1 MTKVQNLR
9 SLSEAELL
17 SMKKDLQEKIMHVR
31 FRSKFE
37 APKNIMEI
45 RNMKRT
51 IARINTLI
59 SETELEI
66 RTPSKEQK

>member
-1 MTKVQNLR
+1 MTKIKELR

-17 SMKKDLQEKIMHVR
+17 SMKKELQEKVMDVR

-37 APKNIMEI
+37 APKNVMEI

-51 IARINTLI
+51 IARINTLVRE
-59 SETELEI
+59 SEL
-66 RTPSKEQK
+66 KEQQ

>member
-1 MTKVQNLR
+1 MAKIKELR

-17 SMKKDLQEKIMHVR
+17 SMRKEMQESIMHSR

-37 APKNIMEI
+37 PSKNIMEI
-45 RNMKRT
+45 RKMRRT

-59 SETELEI
+59 RETEL
-66 RTPSKEQK
+66 KG

>member
-37 APKNIMEI
+37 APKNLMEI

-59 SETELEI
+59 RETELDL
-66 RTPSKEQK
+66 RVSDKEK

>member
-1 MTKVQNLR
+1 MTKIKDLR

-17 SMKKDLQEKIMHVR
+17 SMKKEMQEKIMQVR

-37 APKNIMEI
+37 APKNLMEI

-59 SETELEI
+59 REAEI
-66 RTPSKEQK
+66 KEQK

>member
-1 MTKVQNLR
+1 MTKIKDLR

-17 SMKKDLQEKIMHVR
+17 SMKKEMQETIMQVR

-37 APKNIMEI
+37 APKNLMEI

-59 SETELEI
+59 RETEL
-66 RTPSKEQK
+66 KEQK

>member
-1 MTKVQNLR
+1 MTKIKDLR

-17 SMKKDLQEKIMHVR
+17 SMKKEMQEKIMQVR

-37 APKNIMEI
+37 APKNLMEI

-59 SETELEI
+59 RETEL
-66 RTPSKEQK
+66 KEQK

>member
-1 MTKVQNLR
+1 MTKIQELR

-17 SMKKDLQEKIMHVR
+17 SMKIELQNKIMHAR

-37 APKNIMEI
+37 PPKNIMEV
-45 RNMKRT
+45 RDMKRT

-59 SETELEI
+59 RQTEL
-66 RTPSKEQK
+66 KEQK

>member
-1 MTKVQNLR
+1 MTKIKDLR

-17 SMKKDLQEKIMHVR
+17 SMKKELQEKVMNIR

-37 APKNIMEI
+37 APKNVMEI

-51 IARINTLI
+51 IARINTLVRE
-59 SETELEI
+59 SEL
-66 RTPSKEQK
+66 KEQQ

>member
-1 MTKVQNLR
+1 MTKVQDLR

-17 SMKKDLQEKIMHVR
+17 SMKKELQEKIMHVR

-37 APKNIMEI
+37 PSKNIMEVST
-45 RNMKRT
+45 MKKT

-59 SETELEI
+59 REAELKAE
-66 RTPSKEQK
+66 EQ

>member
-1 MTKVQNLR
+1 MTKVKDLR

-17 SMKKDLQEKIMHVR
+17 SMKKEMQDKIMQIR
-31 FRSKFE
+31 FRARFE

-45 RNMKRT
+45 RTMKRT

-59 SETELEI
+59 REAEI
-66 RTPSKEQK
+66 KAEQ

>member
-1 MTKVQNLR
+1 MTKVKDLR

-17 SMKKDLQEKIMHVR
+17 SMKKEMQDKIMQIR

-37 APKNIMEI
+37 APKNIMET
-45 RNMKRT
+45 RHMKRT

-59 SETELEI
+59 REAELATIKAE
-66 RTPSKEQK
+66 K